1 MGRIIP
7 NIMEIKKCLKPPA
20 RYTIYEHNCSWN
32 VQTCW
37 NMLKLTSILDGCFM
51 SFSELPEIA
60 RVQGQ
65 QMVPDINKHHLCQ
78 LLRGVTGWS
87 GSFACRLNRHRHSKL
102 RSGHQL
108 HGWNPWKHVKTSA
121 ETQSVLGWKA
131 MRRDKNSKLQTTIH
145 NMGCCVLILNVGGWP
160 PHPLLMCTVLWVSD
174 FNQSIGTGNLLEWF
188 KGGRTTWAAL
198 SQAAARALESCAA
211 MLAYRTTHLPPANGP
226 NMSASCSHKS
236 TLEISNQENT
246 WKYHMLTPSRNMRAV

>member
-1 MGRIIP
+1 MSSSMGRIIP

-65 QMVPDINKHHLCQ
+65 QMVPDINKHHLCR

-87 GSFACRLNRHRHSKL
+87 GSFACRLNRHRRSKL

-131 MRRDKNSKLQTTIH
+131 MRRDKNSKLQTAIH

-174 FNQSIGTGNLLEWF
+174 FNQSIGTGNVLEWF
-188 KGGRTTWAAL
+188 KGGIITWAAL

-226 NMSASCSHKS
+226 NMSASSH
-236 TLEISNQENT
+236 TNP
-246 WKYHMLTPSRNMRAV
+246 H